1 VKELTP
7 AVVVHTAY
15 SPAVTASDRENM
27 SNMLFNIAVVLVL
40 GIGAALIA
48 ALLV

>member
-1 VKELTP
+1 
-7 AVVVHTAY
+7 
-15 SPAVTASDRENM
+15 M

-40 GIGAALIA
+40 GLGAALIA